1 MFNTIKT
8 AAIAGLV
15 GLTAL
20 AALPA
25 QADNGVILRFGN
37 GGVGVY
43 QGDNGRA
50 YRRDRYREQYR
61 DDVYRDD
68 EYRDENRDEFRRSER
83 RCTPERAL
91 YKAERIGV
99 HRARIADVSRRTIS
113 VVGRSRG
120 ERVYITF
127 ARAPSCPIIG

>member
-8 AAIAGLV
+8 AAIAGLI

-20 AALPA
+20 AAVPA
-25 QADNGVILRFGN
+25 QADSGIYLRFGN
-37 GGVGVY
+37 DGVGI
-43 QGDNGRA
+43 QGDNGRV
-50 YRRDRYREQYR
+50 YRRNRYRDQYR
-61 DDVYRDD
+61 DDVYRDY
-68 EYRDENRDEFRRSER
+68 EYRDEFRRSER

-127 ARAPSCPIIG
+127 ARAPRCPIIG

>member
-15 GLTAL
+15 GLSAL
-20 AALPA
+20 AAVPA

-43 QGDNGRA
+43 QDDNGGRM
-50 YRRDRYREQYR
+50 YRRDRYREEYR
-61 DDVYRDD
+61 DDY
-68 EYRDENRDEFRRSER
+68 RDEFRRSER

-127 ARAPSCPIIG
+127 ARAPRCPIIG